1 MQTNLSPEFK
11 GTPDGEAAEAI
22 LRKCVHCGFCTATC
36 PTYQLL
42 GDELDG
48 PRGRIYLI
56 KQVLEGQAPTRSTQ
70 LHLDRCLTC
79 RNCETTCPSGVRYGE
94 LVDIGR
100 QIVEQRVARPA
111 AERATRWTLM
121 QGMTSPLFAPAL
133 KLGQMARA
141 FLPATLQ
148 DKVPRHSGRDAHR
161 WPTRTHPRK
170 VLLLMGCV
178 QPALM
183 PNVNSATARV
193 LDACGIQTLV
203 SAEAGCCGALRTHLA
218 DRAGGLAD
226 MRRNIDA
233 WWPLVEGLTD
243 AGRVEAIVMNASGC
257 GVMVKEYGQAL
268 AHDPAYADK
277 ARRVAALTRDLSEL
291 LPELVSKLK
300 PKLARPQR
308 AGERGGGATSTP
320 ARRVQRLALHPP
332 CTLQHGQQLRGGIE
346 AGLRELGFEVELPA
360 DSHLCCGSA
369 GTYSVL
375 QPDLAHRLRERKLA
389 DIGVLKADT
398 IVSANIGC
406 IQHLQAGTPTP
417 VRHWIEV
424 VDQALSG

>member
-1 MQTNLSPEFK
+1 
-11 GTPDGEAAEAI
+11 
-22 LRKCVHCGFCTATC
+22 VHCGFCTATC

-56 KQVLEGQAPTRSTQ
+56 KQVLEGHAPTRSTQ

-100 QIVEQRVARPA
+100 HIVEQRVERPA
-111 AERATRWTLM
+111 AERAARWALK

-133 KLGQMARA
+133 KLGQLARP
-141 FLPATLQ
+141 FLPALLQ
-148 DKVPRHSGRDAHR
+148 DKVPKHSGADAHR
-161 WPTRTHPRK
+161 WPTRTHARK

-178 QPALM
+178 QPAMM
-183 PNVNSATARV
+183 PNINSATARV
-193 LDACGIQTLV
+193 LDACGIQTL
-203 SAEAGCCGALRTHLA
+203 AAGDAGCCGALRTHLA
-218 DRAGGLAD
+218 DRDGGLAD
-226 MRRNIDA
+226 MRRNVDA
-233 WWPLVEGLTD
+233 WWPLVAGLTD
-243 AGRVEAIVMNASGC
+243 AGPVEAIVMNASGC

-268 AHDPAYADK
+268 AHEPRYAEK
-277 ARRVAALTRDLSEL
+277 AQRIAALTRDLSEL
-291 LPELVSKLK
+291 LPDLVPKLK
-300 PKLARPQR
+300 PRLALASWSQR
-308 AGERGGGATSTP
+308 
-320 ARRVQRLALHPP
+320 RLALHPP

-375 QPDLAHRLRERKLA
+375 QPELAHRLRDRKLGELA
-389 DIGVLKADT
+389 ALKPNA

-406 IQHLQAGTPTP
+406 IQHLQAGTGTP

-424 VDQALSG
+424 VDQALSR